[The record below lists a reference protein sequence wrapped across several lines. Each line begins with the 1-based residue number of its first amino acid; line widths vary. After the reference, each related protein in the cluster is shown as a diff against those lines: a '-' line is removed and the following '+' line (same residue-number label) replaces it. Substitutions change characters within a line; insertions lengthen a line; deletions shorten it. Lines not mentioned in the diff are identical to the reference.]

1 MVKPVSDA
9 PVRIAV
15 VGSGL
20 AGLVTAYILS
30 KADFR
35 KPDGTRLCFEIHLFE
50 KQSALGMDS
59 SSISVKTGK
68 GDATF
73 RIDTPMRSINGG
85 SHDRVWKLYKHL
97 HIPLRLAD
105 FSYAFSQLSSSPSPL
120 PSSAS
125 PPPCATPPTQKTAF
139 IYAGSDGLRFPPL
152 SFPSHI
158 NSMFSRVPYL
168 WHMLLLAFSYLHL
181 LLLAFFYRFT
191 YLQQTSWMGEV
202 LACAG
207 LNTDPSETL
216 GAWCARNHIWSE
228 MREAVLEPLVAAV
241 TTVERDAVV
250 NLPVGDVL
258 EYITSTF
265 GSPHFVAA
273 LGVKE
278 VVSKLSAP
286 LSPSQIHLS
295 TTISSIAL
303 SSTPGSRIEIQSSST
318 PSTSPLLFSDV
329 ILAVQANQACAL
341 LQLFATRLSAREQ
354 KREMRRIDAL
364 AEFGYVTSVVVNHTD
379 ISILPPNVSDHRDL
393 NLVSYLIPPPDL
405 KHNTQDTTLLDTSIL
420 SPSHIQSTHILSR
433 THPSLPSSLHLL
445 QTTNPILPIDPKL
458 IKSQSWFQRAVVSK
472 GSKKVLPLFILPNTP
487 GKGNKT
493 TTRGE
498 FQGHNGIWLVG
509 SWCAEGL
516 PLLEGC
522 VLSAERVA
530 RAIAEREGANMVNL
544 F

>member
-1 MVKPVSDA
+1 
-9 PVRIAV
+9 
-15 VGSGL
+15 
-20 AGLVTAYILS
+20 
-30 KADFR
+30 
-35 KPDGTRLCFEIHLFE
+35 
-50 KQSALGMDS
+50 
-59 SSISVKTGK
+59 
-68 GDATF
+68 
-73 RIDTPMRSINGG
+73 
-85 SHDRVWKLYKHL
+85 
-97 HIPLRLAD
+97 
-105 FSYAFSQLSSSPSPL
+105 
-120 PSSAS
+120 
-125 PPPCATPPTQKTAF
+125 
-139 IYAGSDGLRFPPL
+139 
-152 SFPSHI
+152 
-158 NSMFSRVPYL
+158 
-168 WHMLLLAFSYLHL
+168 
-181 LLLAFFYRFT
+181 
-191 YLQQTSWMGEV
+191 MGEV

-258 EYITSTF
+258 GEFLWYLNREDKALISWTSEYITSTF